1 MCPACLT
8 SLALTVATTTGAGA
22 VATAFVVRATRSL
35 VKKPKPTPQDRKEP
49 THEHVGS
56 NRHT

>member
-35 VKKPKPTPQDRKEP
+35 VKKPKLAPQDREESN
-49 THEHVGS
+49 HEHVGS
-56 NRHT
+56 NRHA